1 MSVYHLEN
9 GQLAAV
15 GMSIEELI
23 PRDISEQRAWH
34 RVGFEP
40 VEDNEGAYALYQR
53 FVAPSSDD
61 GVIAGYEFAFTV
73 EGGTDLVRWALLVR
87 NDLQEYLEAMRL
99 LQPLLT
105 RATYLEIEA
114 DIARRLRLDRE
125 APSSIKAPI

>member
-1 MSVYHLEN
+1 MSVYHFEN
-9 GQLAAV
+9 GQLAAL
-15 GMSIEELI
+15 GMNVEALI
-23 PRDISEQRAWH
+23 PSDSSEQRAWH
-34 RVGFEP
+34 RVGFDP

-61 GVIAGYEFAFTV
+61 GVIACYEFAFTV
-73 EGGTDLVRWALLVR
+73 EGGTDLVRWVLIVR

-114 DIARRLRLDRE
+114 DNARRLDLEDRQSRS
-125 APSSIKAPI
+125 APGSY